1 MVALILVNATIKY
14 FQVFSITLISHF
26 IETSWFG
33 VEHNVNSISTIIR
46 EREK

>member
-14 FQVFSITLISHF
+14 FQVFSITLFSYF
-26 IETSWFG
+26 IETSCFG

-46 EREK
+46 KREK